1 MIYVFL
7 ADGFEEIEALATVD
21 ILRRAEIET
30 VTVGVGTKTPTGT
43 HGITVTA
50 DITEDEATTKD
61 LCGVVLPGGLPGA
74 WNLMDSA
81 KVREL
86 TEHCFNGGKL
96 VSAICAAP
104 SVLGDWGMLKGKKAV
119 CYPGFEERLIG
130 AEITDASAVTDGMTV
145 TGKGAGAAIDFGL
158 AVVAALR
165 SQNLAE
171 SIREAMQCAR

>member
-50 DITEDEATTKD
+50 DITESETTLD
-61 LCGVVLPGGLPGA
+61 GLSGVVLPGGLPGA
-74 WNLMDSA
+74 WNLKASK
-81 KVREL
+81 KVEEL
-86 TEHCFNGGKL
+86 TRYSAENGKL

-104 SVLGDWGMLKGKKAV
+104 SVLGDWGLLNGKKAI
-119 CYPGFEERLIG
+119 CYPGFEDRLVG
-130 AEITDASAVTDGMTV
+130 AEISDAPAVADRFTV
-145 TGKGAGAAIDFGL
+145 TGKGAGAAIEFAL
-158 AVVAALR
+158 LIVATFCGEAH
-165 SQNLAE
+165 AE